1 MVNTSMQRTPCSNR
15 LHRTG
20 VTYPCI
26 HAIWANWAP
35 PLERSKLATIGF
47 SGSFF
52 GTVFAMPIAGLI
64 AEYWGWP
71 FIFYIFGT
79 AGLVWFICWWF
90 IVKDRPE
97 DDRFI
102 SKAELEYIKSS
113 LDNDEKKKQRFTI
126 SLYGCGYFTVEW
138 TRLFTAGAVGNR
150 NIANVIEYRNVAS
163 AVELKRRK
171 RGSRVDS
178 RRKGRRRPFTAAN
191 APACSATGHNGQKHL
206 AWRLPFVMLNVG

>member
-1 MVNTSMQRTPCSNR
+1 MILFCILSDCIIISNILVWYIFFGFWICAPFQSLLAGLHVKLINPCLIIR
-15 LHRTG
+15 YDAFHECRG

-113 LDNDEKKKQRFTI
+113 LDNDEKKKAIHGSERTGVFGHGTQWPETSGVAI
-126 SLYGCGYFTVEW
+126 
-138 TRLFTAGAVGNR
+138 AVRYVKSGDGGN
-150 NIANVIEYRNVAS
+150 
-163 AVELKRRK
+163 
-171 RGSRVDS
+171 
-178 RRKGRRRPFTAAN
+178 T
-191 APACSATGHNGQKHL
+191 
-206 AWRLPFVMLNVG
+206 